1 MSLQRK
7 IAMTRLQIAIDRIK
21 SSRDYSLRLIDST
34 PAADWFRMPAPGVTH
49 VAWQV
54 GHLAI
59 AEYRLALERVRGDR
73 PEGTN
78 LISQAFAKQ
87 FGKDSIPDSDPSKYP
102 SPSDIRG
109 VLDRVHSQTLH
120 ELPELAEPEWDA
132 PPLKPHPLFKTKL
145 DGLFWCA
152 QHEMVHAGQIG
163 LLRRLLGHK
172 PMW

>member
-1 MSLQRK
+1 MDR
-7 IAMTRLQIAIDRIK
+7 AMTPLQIAIDRIRF
-21 SSRDYSLRLIDST
+21 SRDYSLRLIESV

-59 AEYRLALERVRGDR
+59 AEYRLTLERIRSQR
-73 PEGTN
+73 PEDAS
-78 LISQAFAKQ
+78 LISQEFAKQ
-87 FGKDSIPDSDPSKYP
+87 FGKDSVPDPDSGKYP

-109 VLDRVHSQTLH
+109 VLDRVHAQALR
-120 ELPELAEPEWDA
+120 ELPELAEFEWDA
-132 PPLKPHPLFKTKL
+132 PPTKPHPLFKTKL

-152 QHEMVHAGQIG
+152 EHEMVHAGQIG
-163 LLRRLLGHK
+163 LLRRLLGHQ